1 MINGETYSQLVRQ
14 IAVRDEEIRRLKKVI
29 QNLKASEYRL
39 RHCA

>member
-29 QNLKASEYRL
+29 RNLKASESRL